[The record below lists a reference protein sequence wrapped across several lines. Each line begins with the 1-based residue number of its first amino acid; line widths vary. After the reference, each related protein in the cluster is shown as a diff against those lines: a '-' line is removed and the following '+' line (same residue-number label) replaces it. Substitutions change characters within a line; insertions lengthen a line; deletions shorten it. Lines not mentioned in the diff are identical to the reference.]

1 MSELDGPLI
10 TRRRGLSL
18 LGTAGAGALV
28 AAATG
33 GGGSAAARSSLLAST
48 VKACT
53 LTAEQEVGP
62 YYVAY
67 DKVREDI
74 VGAAVGLPLELEI
87 TVISSL
93 TCKPIKNAAVDLWQ
107 CDALGVYSSESSEDT
122 VGKTFLRG
130 VQFTDKLGQV
140 TFKAIYPG
148 HYAGRTTH
156 IHAKVHI
163 ASRDDNKT
171 LIDGH
176 VSHIGQMFPS
186 DAVNTE
192 VYKLSPYTD
201 DTIAIV
207 THAEDRVWTQQHGP
221 ESQITIKKVG
231 NRLAKGLTGTITLAV
246 NPKAVPAAV
255 GVGAGG
261 GTGTTTPPGGSTTTT
276 T

>member
-1 MSELDGPLI
+1 MTALNGPLI
-10 TRRRGLSL
+10 TRRRSLSL

-33 GGGSAAARSSLLAST
+33 GGASAAARSSLLTSS
-48 VKACT
+48 VKACV

-93 TCKPIKNAAVDLWQ
+93 TCEPIKNAAVDLWQ

-122 VGKTFLRG
+122 VGKTYLRG

-140 TFKAIYPG
+140 TFKTIYPG

-163 ASRDDNKT
+163 ASRDDDKT
-171 LIDGH
+171 LVAGH

-192 VYKLSPYTD
+192 VYKLSPYTA
-201 DTIAIV
+201 DTVAIV
-207 THAEDRVWTQQHGP
+207 THAEDRVWTQQDGP

-246 NPKAVPAAV
+246 NPKVVPAA
-255 GVGAGG
+255 AGG
-261 GTGTTTPPGGSTTTT
+261 TDTGALTGGSPPTTT
-276 T
+276 